1 MQRMWLPLGL
11 LLFLATLGQAWGQQ
25 LVKGRPAPEFA
36 LTDLLGETHHLS
48 DYRGKAVFL
57 NFWATWCPP
66 CRSEMPSIERAY
78 RELKGR
84 GLAVVAVSLDSDVRS
99 VVERFVKD
107 LALTFPILLD
117 PRGTSVQTYRLP
129 GLPVSLLIDRNG
141 RFVWQEWGARDWNA
155 GEGRARLEALVQ

>member
-1 MQRMWLPLGL
+1 MQRLWLPLGL
-11 LLFLATLGQAWGQQ
+11 LLFLATAGQAWCQEMA
-25 LVKGRPAPEFA
+25 KGRPVPEFA

-78 RELKGR
+78 RALKGR
-84 GLAVVAVSLDSDVRS
+84 GLVVVAVSLDSDARS
-99 VVERFVKD
+99 VVERFVKE

-117 PRGTSVQTYRLP
+117 PQGTSAQAYRLP
-129 GLPVSLLIDRNG
+129 GLPVSLLIDRKG
-141 RFVWQEWGARDWNA
+141 RLVWQEWGARDWDT
-155 GEGRARLEALVQ
+155 GEARAKLEALVQ